1 MFISI
6 EIGYKL
12 ANGNTSVYWEHIY
25 RELEEAL
32 LRAYVLI
39 SIGVTKEFPS
49 NLCWLVQALSA
60 ITQFS

>member
-12 ANGNTSVYWEHIY
+12 ANGNTSVYWAHIY

-32 LRAYVLI
+32 LRAYLLI
-39 SIGVTKEFPS
+39 SIGVTKKFPS
-49 NLCWLVQALSA
+49 NLCWLV
-60 ITQFS
+60 